1 MEEQDK
7 RIRAEDLI
15 RLFRSAREERWGYIW
30 GKRGQIWT
38 QASQNAATREQ
49 TVKWGQKW
57 VGKRVADCSGL
68 FVWAFREL
76 GSSIYHG
83 SNTIWNKHCSRKGKM
98 APGVSLRP
106 GTAVFQET
114 NGNRSHIGLYVGGD
128 TVIEARGT
136 RDGVIQ
142 SSPSDWDEWGELKD
156 VDYSETA
163 AEPVVIPRK
172 TIQRGSKGV
181 LVRELQERLNTLGY
195 NSGAADGIFGTNTRE
210 AVLAFQRAQGI
221 GIDGIVGPVTWAALE
236 QAESGLP
243 MVRYTVVITGMSE
256 TEAAVITEK
265 YPSAKVIREEGGEAD
280 G

>member
-7 RIRAEDLI
+7 SVRAADLI
-15 RLFRSAREERWGYIW
+15 QLFRKAREKRWGYIW

-38 QASQNAATREQ
+38 QANQNAATRAQ

-57 VGKRVADCSGL
+57 VGKHVADCSGL

-76 GSSIYHG
+76 GASIYHG
-83 SNTIWNKHCSRKGKM
+83 SNTIWNKYCSRKGKI
-98 APGVSLRP
+98 AAGVSLRP

-114 NGNRSHIGLYVGGD
+114 NGTRTHIGLYVGDGA
-128 TVIEARGT
+128 VIEARGT

-142 SSPSDWDEWGELKD
+142 SSPSDWDEWGELKE

-172 TIQRGSKGV
+172 TIQRGSKGA

-195 NSGAADGIFGTNTRE
+195 DSGAADGIFGTNTRE

-221 GIDGIVGPVTWAALE
+221 GVDGIVGPVTWAALE
-236 QAESGLP
+236 QTESGQP
-243 MVRYTVVITGMSE
+243 MIRYTVVITGLSE
-256 TEAAVITEK
+256 AETAAITEK
-265 YPSAKVIREEGGEAD
+265 YPAAKVIREEGGEAD